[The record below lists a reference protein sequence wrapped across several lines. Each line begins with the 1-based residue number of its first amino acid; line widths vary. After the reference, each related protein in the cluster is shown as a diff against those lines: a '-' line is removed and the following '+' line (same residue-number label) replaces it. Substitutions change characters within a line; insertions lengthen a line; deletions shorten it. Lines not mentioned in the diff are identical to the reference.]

1 MNSVKALK
9 CQKVGERASGG
20 HIVKLLAPSFFFY
33 VIHFVMMVSLG
44 LGFHF
49 GGNSLSRLG
58 SWTINTAL
66 NATDGLLGS
75 FASFEIRDLVRNILS
90 D

>member
-1 MNSVKALK
+1 MKGIQVVTSQNPWRRRFL
-9 CQKVGERASGG
+9 C
-20 HIVKLLAPSFFFY
+20 
-33 VIHFVMMVSLG
+33 VIYFIMMVSLG

-49 GGNSLSRLG
+49 GGKGLSCLG

-66 NATDGLLGS
+66 NAADGLLGS